1 VSLTYSLIIAAALAV
16 GFLSARLTQSK
27 LQLSGREKLGI
38 CLGAYVG
45 AMLGAKLPFVLS
57 DWNGFVSG
65 VAWFS
70 SGKTILCGLV
80 GGYFGVEVAKWTLD
94 VNLKTGDT
102 FAVPVPLS
110 IAVGRLGCFFAGCC
124 YGTPTE
130 LPWGSVFPNVDALP
144 RHPTQ
149 LYETVSMVL
158 LIFLLLAFYPFR
170 RHEAGIPHFRVAGAR
185 RLAFRIIDDVGPA
198 CGQCRA
204 REHGARDPEEKPGEK
219 VAAVFVH
226 AARKSP
232 GTVTRASRFRRAS
245 GRERARR
252 PIRRGQP
259 GRSRLPAPR
268 RGGRPR
274 AGWRSPAIP
283 R

>member
-1 VSLTYSLIIAAALAV
+1 MNVTYSLIIAAALAV
-16 GFLSARLTQSK
+16 GFLAARRTQSG
-27 LQLSGREKLGI
+27 LQIARRDKLGI

-57 DWNGFVSG
+57 DWDGFVSG

-130 LPWGSVFPNVDALP
+130 LPWGVVFPSVDGLA

-149 LYETVSMVL
+149 LYESL
-158 LIFLLLAFYPFR
+158 FHLA
-170 RHEAGIPHFRVAGAR
+170 
-185 RLAFRIIDDVGPA
+185 
-198 CGQCRA
+198 C
-204 REHGARDPEEKPGEK
+204 
-219 VAAVFVH
+219 AAVLAILRDHGLF
-226 AARKSP
+226 
-232 GTVTRASRFRRAS
+232 
-245 GRERARR
+245 
-252 PIRRGQP
+252 RGQLIKLYIIVYAAY
-259 GRSRLPAPR
+259 RFATEMI
-268 RGGRPR
+268 RPEARVWQGFTGYQAAALVIMALFAWLWWRDAR
-274 AGWRSPAIP
+274 AMQNGPFLEQTRVC
-283 R
+283 

>member
-1 VSLTYSLIIAAALAV
+1 MSLTYSLIIAAALAV

-27 LQLSGREKLGI
+27 LQLSGRDKLGI

-57 DWNGFVSG
+57 DWDGFVSG

-124 YGTPTE
+124 YGTPTD
-130 LPWGSVFPNVDALP
+130 LPWGVVFPSVDGLA

-149 LYETVSMVL
+149 LYESL
-158 LIFLLLAFYPFR
+158 FHLA
-170 RHEAGIPHFRVAGAR
+170 
-185 RLAFRIIDDVGPA
+185 
-198 CGQCRA
+198 C
-204 REHGARDPEEKPGEK
+204 
-219 VAAVFVH
+219 AAVLAILRDHGLF
-226 AARKSP
+226 
-232 GTVTRASRFRRAS
+232 
-245 GRERARR
+245 
-252 PIRRGQP
+252 RGQLIKLYIIVYAAY
-259 GRSRLPAPR
+259 RFATEMI
-268 RGGRPR
+268 RPEARVWQGFTGYQAAALVIIALFAWLWWRDAR
-274 AGWRSPAIP
+274 AMQNGAFLEPTPVS
-283 R
+283 